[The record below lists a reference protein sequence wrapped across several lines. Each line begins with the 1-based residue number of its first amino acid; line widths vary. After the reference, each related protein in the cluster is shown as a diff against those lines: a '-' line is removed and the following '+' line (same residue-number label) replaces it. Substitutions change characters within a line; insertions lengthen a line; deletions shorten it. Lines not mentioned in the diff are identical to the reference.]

1 MPDAAFGRSRC
12 RQTYLMFEA
21 FANGEPATALSGAL
35 ASFFF
40 QKEIC
45 TGNMGKSPPT
55 PASPVWCPRATRRDP
70 AGSTAASFHFIVTT
84 SLSSCYTFLFKRN
97 KGAGSTLSPAV
108 VPPTSQEGGF
118 SYVLQPRTFPPTS
131 AGGNS
136 NRSRRSVVPHLAG
149 FIPSIRR

>member
-1 MPDAAFGRSRC
+1 MPDGAFGRSRC
-12 RQTYLMFEA
+12 RQTYLMLEA
-21 FANGEPATALSGAL
+21 FANGEPATALSAAL
-35 ASFFF
+35 ATI

-45 TGNMGKSPPT
+45 TGNVGKSPPK
-55 PASPVWCPRATRRDP
+55 PATPVWCPCATRRDP

-84 SLSSCYTFLFKRN
+84 SLSSCYTFPFKRN
-97 KGAGSTLSPAV
+97 KGVGSTLSPAV
-108 VPPTSQEGGF
+108 VPPTSQGGGF

-136 NRSRRSVVPHLAG
+136 GRSRRSVVRHLAG